1 MNALLIPA
9 TTYDRGVARRLWSR
23 LDQIEGFPRT
33 HAADEPGVAVA
44 PGAALPYTETLWSA
58 HLHADGRVALVM
70 GQVPERLLSRR
81 ITYSGTTRTVGQ
93 WLQRLVADRGWQLV
107 SELPGQP
114 EDTESASPWTPLA
127 VRDGAAG
134 STTGVPIP
142 EGEE

>member
-1 MNALLIPA
+1 MSVFIVPA

-33 HAADEPGVAVA
+33 HALDEPGWQVGGAV
-44 PGAALPYTETLWSA
+44 PRPPRTESEWSG
-58 HLHADGRVALVM
+58 LVHADGRVALVV
-70 GQVPERLLSRR
+70 GAVPERLLSRR
-81 ITYSGTTRTVGQ
+81 ITYSGTTRTLGQ

-107 SELPGQP
+107 SELPGEP
-114 EDTESASPWTPLA
+114 EEWQPLA